1 MKTIFA
7 IIAML
12 LLVAL
17 VSAKTE
23 DVSVGPYKVSF
34 DLNTTMN
41 YTVTPDYVVNPDN
54 SSTGTVKIQ
63 SENDTLA
70 LIGITN
76 FNASQYA
83 GFTRSDFLYMD
94 LALRTDSNVID
105 GNVTKGV
112 IDGKTG
118 LIVTQTRRQPSDNS
132 TADSMIALYWPDS
145 QEIEGYGI
153 PVAKTKVEIIANMP
167 GAMSKDLLESIH
179 VAQ

>member
-1 MKTIFA
+1 MKAKFA
-7 IIAML
+7 IIAVL

-17 VSAKTE
+17 ASAKTE

-41 YTVTPDYVVNPDN
+41 YTITPDYQVNADN
-54 SSTGTVKIQ
+54 SSTGNVRIL

-76 FNASQYA
+76 FNAWQYA

-94 LALRTDSNVID
+94 LALKTDGNVLE

-118 LIVTQTRRQPSDNS
+118 LIVTQKRLQPSDNS
-132 TADSMIALYWPDS
+132 TIDSMIAVYWPDS

-167 GAMSKDLLESIH
+167 GNMSKDLLGSIH
-179 VAQ
+179 IAQ